1 MCANPRKPTNLRV
14 LNGSAD
20 QHPSRINPEEPKY
33 DTEIPSPPE
42 ELSLEAL
49 VEWNRI
55 TPFLETMGLIAQ
67 VNLSTLAQYCQMY
80 ARWLKAERAI
90 GKPES
95 GGGGEVVKDVVFNKS
110 GQQME
115 VLHKSPWVDISLKCV
130 RECRMLANEF
140 GMTPAS
146 AGKVNAKP
154 KEKGKTKGQERF
166 FK

>member
-1 MCANPRKPTNLRV
+1 MPNPRKPSGLKLVEGTFR
-14 LNGSAD
+14 GD
-20 QHPSRINPEEPKY
+20 RINPDEPKY
-33 DTEIPSPPE
+33 DTEIPDPPDI
-42 ELSLEAL
+42 LSADAL
-49 VEWNRI
+49 IEWNRI

-67 VNLSTLAQYCQMY
+67 VNLSTLAQYCQVY
-80 ARWLKAERAI
+80 ARWLVAERAI
-90 GKPES
+90 AKPAKD
-95 GGGGEVVKDVVFNKS
+95 GGGEVVKDVVFNKS

-130 RECRMLANEF
+130 QECRRLANEF

-154 KEKGKTKGQERF
+154 KTPKEKKGQERF